1 MHIQDC
7 LEEILHLEDTDLA
20 ASLADASRP
29 VSYTHLSIRHGLW
42 KDHGAGVLLPGL
54 EAVIGFPGG
63 VDQRLPRPG
72 GAADGQLLQ
81 GAAVAAHGVALEVGQ
96 HQHGVIMQDVF
107 AHVVLLQDLAI
118 GDGPHHVG
126 ALGVHQV
133 HVEVLGPAM
142 LLQQLPVGLRMIPDT
157 AGRITIG
164 GIALHDGAV
173 DLLYH
178 GTPEFRTQEIL
189 VALLPGVDLHG
200 HLAGPVS
207 YTHLRPRHGTSWPA
221 SSATG
226 QDPRT

>member
-1 MHIQDC
+1 M
-7 LEEILHLEDTDLA
+7 
-20 ASLADASRP
+20 
-29 VSYTHLSIRHGLW
+29 
-42 KDHGAGVLLPGL
+42 LLPGL

-126 ALGVHQV
+126 TLGVHQV

-200 HLAGPVS
+200 HLAGQLHAQGTIQLHYFFRRDLPCEIDIRSHIAGLLIDIVS
-207 YTHLRPRHGTSWPA
+207 V
-221 SSATG
+221 SAL
-226 QDPRT
+226 